1 MSLHIVLVES
11 DVAQA
16 AAFQDSLVGQFDVRV
31 TVVRDG
37 GDLLTMLESGVEPDA
52 AVITWQEGE
61 YGGLNLVRALRQ
73 HLPDMPVLALADEN
87 QLPLETGQVVIQG
100 VLAQPLNPDDVPGVL
115 AQALGRALPK
125 KRGPV
130 GSSLADV
137 LDSALA
143 SLPQFDGRLELN
155 AQQTRSVNDILAG
168 LSQTLD
174 GLPAVL
180 SQDGNLIA
188 SAGPLSQ
195 QNAEEFAHLAGQVWG
210 GDEPRL
216 TREVIRFD
224 EQVRTEGTE
233 RHRYMLYSVHVA
245 GSVTLS
251 VAWETSVELSVMRAE
266 TLQAAQ
272 AIRRTVLE
280 G

>member
-1 MSLHIVLVES
+1 MSLHIVLVEP

-16 AAFQDSLVGQFDVRV
+16 ATFQDSLVDQFDVRV
-31 TVVRDG
+31 TVIRDG
-37 GDLLTMLESGVEPDA
+37 GDLLAMLETGVEPDA
-52 AVITWQEGE
+52 AVIAWQEGE
-61 YGGLNLVRALRQ
+61 YGGLNLVQVLRGR
-73 HLPDMPVLALADEN
+73 LPDVPVLALADGN
-87 QLPLETGQVVIQG
+87 QLPLETGRVVIQG
-100 VLAQPLNPDDVPGVL
+100 VLIRPLNPDDVPGTL
-115 AQALGRALPK
+115 AQALGRALPE
-125 KRGPV
+125 KREFA

-137 LDSALA
+137 LDSPLA
-143 SLPQFDGRLELN
+143 SLPQFDGDLQLN
-155 AQQTRSVNDILAG
+155 AQQTRDVNDILAG

-210 GDEPRL
+210 GGESLP

-233 RHRYMLYSVHVA
+233 RHRCMLYLAHVA

-251 VAWETSVELSVMRAE
+251 VAWEMSVELSVMRAE

-272 AIRRTVLE
+272 AIRRTILE

>member
-16 AAFQDSLVGQFDVRV
+16 ATFQDSLVGQFDVRV

-37 GDLLTMLESGVEPDA
+37 SDLLTMLESGAEPDA
-52 AVITWQEGE
+52 AVIAWQEGE
-61 YGGLNLVRALRQ
+61 YGGLNLAQALRE
-73 HLPDMPVLALADEN
+73 HLPNVPVLALADEN

-100 VLAQPLNPDDVPGVL
+100 VLTRPLNPDDVPGAL
-115 AQALGRALPK
+115 AQALGRALPE
-125 KRGPV
+125 KRGLA

-137 LDSALA
+137 LNSPLA
-143 SLPQFDGRLELN
+143 SLPQLDGNLQLN

-195 QNAEEFAHLAGQVWG
+195 QNAEEFAHLAEQVWG

-233 RHRYMLYSVHVA
+233 RHRYMLYSAHVA

-251 VAWETSVELSVMRAE
+251 VAWETPVELSVMRAE
-266 TLQAAQ
+266 TLQATQ
-272 AIRRTVLE
+272 AIRRAILE

>member
-11 DVAQA
+11 DVTQA

-37 GDLLTMLESGVEPDA
+37 GDLLTMVESGVEPDA

-61 YGGLNLVRALRQ
+61 YSGLHLAQALRER
-73 HLPDMPVLALADEN
+73 LPDVPVLALTDEN
-87 QLPLETGQVVIQG
+87 QLPLETGQAVIQG
-100 VLAQPLNPDDVPGVL
+100 VLTRPLNPDDVPGVL
-115 AQALGRALPK
+115 AQALGRALPEK
-125 KRGPV
+125 GSLA

-137 LDSALA
+137 LDSSPA
-143 SLPQFDGRLELN
+143 SLSQLDGDLQLN

-168 LSQTLD
+168 LSQALD

-195 QNAEEFAHLAGQVWG
+195 QNAEEFANLAGQVWG

-233 RHRYMLYSVHVA
+233 RHRYMLYSAHVA
-245 GSVTLS
+245 GAVTLS

-266 TLQAAQ
+266 TLQATQ
-272 AIRRTVLE
+272 AIRRAILE